1 MTQSSEILAVDDLL
15 ELLNTAKQLASE
27 VSLPEL
33 LDAILARA
41 QQLTDA
47 PDASIFLYDS
57 KRESLYFAAATG
69 EKGAM
74 LVREFGEFSDKRIPL
89 HSKAGTVFST
99 GKSIIVDS
107 LEQDPEHYK
116 GVDQRTAKKTESMV
130 CVPLA
135 IADQTLGQVRRVGAI
150 QLLNKRRGNFTE
162 RDRILLEYFSD
173 QAAIAIQNASLF
185 RNLLSHMG
193 LYSSRGAKELVEELN
208 APAHSETLTLFFGD
222 MRGFTRVCQ
231 VLNEEEVQKLL
242 SSFLSAMTEEI
253 LEHGGIVNKLLGDG
267 VLAFFRQGDGAP
279 RAVKCAFKMIEKFIK
294 LRKEWD
300 NQHNPDLKF
309 LDVGFGIVTDR
320 VTLGAIG
327 SGRVRDFTAIGP
339 AVNLAAA
346 FEKLARGGKRVLVN
360 QATWTR
366 VQNIVGE
373 VNGPTTF
380 ELRKPDQPSSISE
393 YKMYEIVNLK
403 AAKRG
408 LSAPRRSRSPSDP
421 LRVFLCHSSSDKP
434 KVRQLYRRLVTDHFQ
449 PWLDEEDLLPGQ
461 DWHEEIRK
469 AVRASN
475 IVIVCLS
482 KGSVAKAGFLNKE
495 LQYALDIAE
504 QQPEG
509 AIFVIPLRLEQC
521 DVPERLAKWQWVNF
535 FEDTGYEK
543 LNRALNLRAS
553 SLAPAAI
560 KGTGQSQK

>member
-1 MTQSSEILAVDDLL
+1 MTQPIDILTIDDLL

-47 PDASIFLYDS
+47 PDASIFLYDN

-69 EKGAM
+69 EKGPM
-74 LVREFGEFSDKRIPL
+74 LLREFGEFSDKRIPL

-107 LEQDPEHYK
+107 LAQDPEHYK
-116 GVDQRTAKKTESMV
+116 GVDQRTAKETESMV

-135 IADQTLGQVRRVGAI
+135 IAEQTLSQVRRVGAI
-150 QLLNKRRGNFTE
+150 QLLNKRSGNFTE
-162 RDRILLEYFSD
+162 RDRVLLEYFSD

-193 LYSSRGAKELVEELN
+193 LNSSRAAKELVDELN
-208 APAHSETLTLFFGD
+208 APAHSETLTLFFAD
-222 MRGFTRVCQ
+222 MRGFTQVCQ
-231 VLNEEEVQKLL
+231 VLNDEEVQKLL

-253 LEHGGIVNKLLGDG
+253 LENGGVVNKLLGDG

-279 RAVKCAFKMIEKFIK
+279 RAVKCAFNMIEKFLK
-294 LRKEWD
+294 LRDEWD
-300 NQHNPDLKF
+300 NQHNQDLSF
-309 LDVGFGIVTDR
+309 LDIGFGIVTDK

-346 FEKLARGGKRVLVN
+346 FEKKARGGKRVLVN
-360 QATWTR
+360 QATWAR
-366 VQNIVGE
+366 VQDIVGE
-373 VNGPTTF
+373 VIGPSTF
-380 ELRKPDQPSSISE
+380 ELRKPDQQVVIP

-403 AAKRG
+403 NVSQG
-408 LSAPRRSRSPSDP
+408 LPPSRPRSLSDP
-421 LRVFLCHSSSDKP
+421 LKVFLCHSSSDKP
-434 KVRQLYRRLVTDHFQ
+434 KVRQLYRRLITDHFQ

-461 DWHEEIRK
+461 DWHVEIRK
-469 AVRASN
+469 AVGASD

-482 KGSVAKAGFLNKE
+482 KGSVAKTGFLNKE

-509 AIFVIPLRLEQC
+509 RIFIIPLPLEQC
-521 DVPERLAKWQWVNF
+521 DVPDRLTKWQWVNF
-535 FEDTGYEK
+535 FEETGYEK
-543 LNRALNLRAS
+543 LNRALNLRS
-553 SLAPAAI
+553 NSLASVAT
-560 KGTGQSQK
+560 KSSRQ

>member
-1 MTQSSEILAVDDLL
+1 MTQPIDILTIDDLL

-47 PDASIFLYDS
+47 PDASIFLYDN

-69 EKGAM
+69 EKGPM
-74 LVREFGEFSDKRIPL
+74 LLREFGEFSDKRIPL

-107 LEQDPEHYK
+107 LAQDPEHYK
-116 GVDQRTAKKTESMV
+116 GVDQRTAKETESMV

-135 IADQTLGQVRRVGAI
+135 IAEQTLSQVRRVGAI
-150 QLLNKRRGNFTE
+150 QLLNKRSGNFTE
-162 RDRILLEYFSD
+162 RDRVLLEYFSD

-193 LYSSRGAKELVEELN
+193 LNSSRAAKELVDELN
-208 APAHSETLTLFFGD
+208 APAHSETLTLFFAD
-222 MRGFTRVCQ
+222 MRGFTQVCQ
-231 VLNEEEVQKLL
+231 VLNDEEVQKLL

-253 LEHGGIVNKLLGDG
+253 LENGGVVNKLLGDG

-279 RAVKCAFKMIEKFIK
+279 RAVKCAFNMIEKFLK
-294 LRKEWD
+294 LRDEWD
-300 NQHNPDLKF
+300 NQHNQDLSF
-309 LDVGFGIVTDR
+309 LDIGFGIVTDK

-346 FEKLARGGKRVLVN
+346 FEKKARGGKRVLVN
-360 QATWTR
+360 QATWAR
-366 VQNIVGE
+366 VQDIVGE
-373 VNGPTTF
+373 VIGHSTF
-380 ELRKPDQPSSISE
+380 ELRKPDQQVVIP

-403 AAKRG
+403 NVSQG
-408 LSAPRRSRSPSDP
+408 LPPSRPRSLSDP
-421 LRVFLCHSSSDKP
+421 LKVFLCHSSSDKP
-434 KVRQLYRRLVTDHFQ
+434 KVRQLYRRLITDHFQ

-461 DWHEEIRK
+461 DWHVEIRK
-469 AVRASN
+469 AVGASD

-482 KGSVAKAGFLNKE
+482 KGSVAKTGFLNKE

-509 AIFVIPLRLEQC
+509 RIFIIPLRLEQC
-521 DVPERLAKWQWVNF
+521 DVPDRLTKWQWVNF
-535 FEDTGYEK
+535 FEETGYEK
-543 LNRALNLRAS
+543 LNRALNLRS
-553 SLAPAAI
+553 NSLASVAT
-560 KGTGQSQK
+560 KSSRQ

>member
-1 MTQSSEILAVDDLL
+1 MTQPIDILTIDDLL

-47 PDASIFLYDS
+47 PDASIFLYDN

-69 EKGAM
+69 EKGPM
-74 LVREFGEFSDKRIPL
+74 LLREFGEFSDKRIPL

-107 LEQDPEHYK
+107 LAQDPEHYK
-116 GVDQRTAKKTESMV
+116 GVDQRTAKETESMV

-135 IADQTLGQVRRVGAI
+135 IAEQTLSQVRRVGAI
-150 QLLNKRRGNFTE
+150 QLLNKRSGNFTE
-162 RDRILLEYFSD
+162 RDRVLIEYFSD

-193 LYSSRGAKELVEELN
+193 LNSSRAAKELVDELN
-208 APAHSETLTLFFGD
+208 APAHSETLTLFFAD
-222 MRGFTRVCQ
+222 MRGFTQVCQ
-231 VLNEEEVQKLL
+231 VLNDEEVQKLL

-253 LEHGGIVNKLLGDG
+253 LENGGVVNKLLGDG

-279 RAVKCAFKMIEKFIK
+279 RAVKCAFNMIEKFLK
-294 LRKEWD
+294 LRDEWD
-300 NQHNPDLKF
+300 NQHNQDLSF
-309 LDVGFGIVTDR
+309 LDIGFGIVTDK

-346 FEKLARGGKRVLVN
+346 FEKKARGGKRVLVN
-360 QATWTR
+360 QATWAR
-366 VQNIVGE
+366 VQDIVGE
-373 VNGPTTF
+373 VIGPSTF
-380 ELRKPDQPSSISE
+380 ELRKPDQQVVIP

-403 AAKRG
+403 NVSQG
-408 LSAPRRSRSPSDP
+408 LPPSRPRSLSDP
-421 LRVFLCHSSSDKP
+421 LKVFLCHSSSDKP
-434 KVRQLYRRLVTDHFQ
+434 KVRQLYRRLITDHFQ

-461 DWHEEIRK
+461 DWHVEIRK
-469 AVRASN
+469 AVGASD

-482 KGSVAKAGFLNKE
+482 KGSVAKTGFLNKE

-509 AIFVIPLRLEQC
+509 RIFIIPLRLEQC
-521 DVPERLAKWQWVNF
+521 DVPDRLTKWQWVNF
-535 FEDTGYEK
+535 FEETGYEK
-543 LNRALNLRAS
+543 LNRALNLRS
-553 SLAPAAI
+553 NSLASVAT
-560 KGTGQSQK
+560 KSSRQ

>member
-1 MTQSSEILAVDDLL
+1 MTQPIDILTIDDLL

-47 PDASIFLYDS
+47 PDASIFLYDN

-69 EKGAM
+69 EKGPM
-74 LVREFGEFSDKRIPL
+74 LLREFGEFSDKRIPL

-107 LEQDPEHYK
+107 LAQDPEHYK
-116 GVDQRTAKKTESMV
+116 GVDQRTAKETESMV

-135 IADQTLGQVRRVGAI
+135 IAEQTLSQVRRVGAI
-150 QLLNKRRGNFTE
+150 QLLNKRSGNFTE
-162 RDRILLEYFSD
+162 RDRVLLEYFSD

-193 LYSSRGAKELVEELN
+193 LNSSRAAKELVDELN
-208 APAHSETLTLFFGD
+208 APAHSETLTLFFAD
-222 MRGFTRVCQ
+222 MRGFTQVCQ
-231 VLNEEEVQKLL
+231 VLNDEEVQKLL

-253 LEHGGIVNKLLGDG
+253 LENGGVVNKLLGDG

-279 RAVKCAFKMIEKFIK
+279 RAVKCAFNMIEKFLK
-294 LRKEWD
+294 LRDEWD
-300 NQHNPDLKF
+300 NQHNQDLSF
-309 LDVGFGIVTDR
+309 LDIGFGIVTDK

-346 FEKLARGGKRVLVN
+346 FEKKARGGKRVLVN
-360 QATWTR
+360 QATWAR
-366 VQNIVGE
+366 VQDIVGE
-373 VNGPTTF
+373 VIGPSTF
-380 ELRKPDQPSSISE
+380 ELRKPDQQVVIP

-403 AAKRG
+403 NVSQG
-408 LSAPRRSRSPSDP
+408 LPPSRPRSLSDP
-421 LRVFLCHSSSDKP
+421 LKVFLCHSSSDKP
-434 KVRQLYRRLVTDHFQ
+434 KVRQLYRRLITDHFQ

-461 DWHEEIRK
+461 DWHVEIRK
-469 AVRASN
+469 AVGASD

-482 KGSVAKAGFLNKE
+482 KGSVAKTGFLNKE

-509 AIFVIPLRLEQC
+509 RIFIIPLRLEQC
-521 DVPERLAKWQWVNF
+521 DVPDRLTKWQWVNF
-535 FEDTGYEK
+535 FEETGYEK
-543 LNRALNLRAS
+543 LNRALNLRS
-553 SLAPAAI
+553 NSLASVAT
-560 KGTGQSQK
+560 KSSRQ

>member
-1 MTQSSEILAVDDLL
+1 MTQPIDILTIDDLL

-47 PDASIFLYDS
+47 PDASIFLYDN

-69 EKGAM
+69 EKGPM
-74 LVREFGEFSDKRIPL
+74 LLREFGEFSDKRIPL

-107 LEQDPEHYK
+107 LAQDPEHYK
-116 GVDQRTAKKTESMV
+116 GVDQRTAKETESMV

-135 IADQTLGQVRRVGAI
+135 IAEQTLSQVRRVGAI
-150 QLLNKRRGNFTE
+150 QLLNKRSGNFTE
-162 RDRILLEYFSD
+162 RDRVLLEYFSD

-193 LYSSRGAKELVEELN
+193 LNSSRAAKELVDELN
-208 APAHSETLTLFFGD
+208 APAHSETLTLFFAD
-222 MRGFTRVCQ
+222 MRGFTQVCQ
-231 VLNEEEVQKLL
+231 VLNDEEVQKLL

-253 LEHGGIVNKLLGDG
+253 LENGGVVNKLLGDG

-279 RAVKCAFKMIEKFIK
+279 RAVKCAFNMIEKFLK
-294 LRKEWD
+294 LRDEWD
-300 NQHNPDLKF
+300 NQHNQDLSF
-309 LDVGFGIVTDR
+309 LDIGFGIVTDK
-320 VTLGAIG
+320 VALGAIG

-346 FEKLARGGKRVLVN
+346 FEKKARGGKRVLVN
-360 QATWTR
+360 QATWAR
-366 VQNIVGE
+366 VQDIVGE
-373 VNGPTTF
+373 VIGPSTF
-380 ELRKPDQPSSISE
+380 ELRKPDQQVVIP

-403 AAKRG
+403 NVSQG
-408 LSAPRRSRSPSDP
+408 LPPSRPRSLSDP
-421 LRVFLCHSSSDKP
+421 LKVFLCHSSSDKP
-434 KVRQLYRRLVTDHFQ
+434 KVRQLYRRLITDHFQ

-461 DWHEEIRK
+461 DWHVEIRK
-469 AVRASN
+469 AVGASD

-482 KGSVAKAGFLNKE
+482 KGSVAKTGFLNKE

-509 AIFVIPLRLEQC
+509 RIFIIPLRLEQC
-521 DVPERLAKWQWVNF
+521 DVPDRLTKWQWVNF
-535 FEDTGYEK
+535 FEETGYEK
-543 LNRALNLRAS
+543 LNRALNLRS
-553 SLAPAAI
+553 NSLASVAT
-560 KGTGQSQK
+560 KSSRQ